1 MANKY
6 LEKIAGMADL
16 LGKAK
21 GMAQTVGKSVTRNAR
36 SLADDAKTAVNPGN
50 KSRAF
55 ALKAMGRNPITQ
67 IAGGVAAGTALK
79 AGLSRRKDDK

>member
-6 LEKIAGMADL
+6 LEKLAGMADM

-21 GMAQTVGKSVTRNAR
+21 GMAQAAGKSISRNAR
-36 SLADDAKTAVNPGN
+36 SLADDAKTMVNPGN

-55 ALKAMGRNPITQ
+55 VGKSMLRNPITQ
-67 IAGGVAAGTALK
+67 VVGGAAAGMGLK
-79 AGLSRRKDDK
+79 AMLSKNKDDK